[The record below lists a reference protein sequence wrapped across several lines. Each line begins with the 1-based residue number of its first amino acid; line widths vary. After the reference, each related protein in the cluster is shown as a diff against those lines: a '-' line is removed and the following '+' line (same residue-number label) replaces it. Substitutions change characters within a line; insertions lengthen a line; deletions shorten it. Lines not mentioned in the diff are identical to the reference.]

1 MFTWGFVRSKVAIDR
16 MAENRALAAHV
27 ALQLSVCAS
36 VEMKDCGSR
45 MILRARGAKVA
56 LQDAMV
62 RGDVVGS
69 R

>member
-1 MFTWGFVRSKVAIDR
+1 MG
-16 MAENRALAAHV
+16 ENRALAAHV